1 MKKTTLAAIAAA
13 LIVAASALAAG
24 QVNTYQVSAKT
35 SPTTAGTS
43 KKPVPIS
50 LTFDYSVGETNNL
63 RPAVVSQYSIQ
74 FNGVKVT
81 TKGFKTCSATQ
92 INNAQ
97 GDSICPT
104 AAKVGAGT
112 IKNEVGPTND
122 PSNKA
127 ASCTLSLTLY
137 NGANNHAA
145 LYIGASRGA
154 APQTCA
160 GATIHNAIDATYIR
174 NRAGTSLNFNV
185 PQSLLH
191 PIPGIDNAVTFV
203 QSKIS
208 RLTKG
213 KTAYYASTGGC
224 KHHKRAVTV
233 TFKQEDGTSS
243 KAQTFAACK

>member
-24 QVNTYQVSAKT
+24 QVNTYNVSAKT
-35 SPTTAGTS
+35 SPTTAGTA

-50 LTFDYSVGETNNL
+50 LTFDYTVGETNNL
-63 RPAVVSQYSIQ
+63 RPAVVRQYSIQ

-97 GDSICPT
+97 GDSVCPT

-112 IKNEVGPTND
+112 IQNTVGPTSD
-122 PSNKA
+122 PTQQPAKCS
-127 ASCTLSLTLY
+127 LSLTLY
-137 NGANNHAA
+137 NAANNHAT

-154 APQTCA
+154 TPQTCA

-174 NRAGTSLNFNV
+174 NRAGTSLNFVV
-185 PQSLLH
+185 PPSLLH
-191 PIPGIDNAVTFV
+191 PVPGIDNAVTFV
-203 QSKIS
+203 QSKIN
-208 RLTKG
+208 LLKKG
-213 KTAYYASTGGC
+213 KTAYYASAGGC
-224 KHHKRAVTV
+224 KAKKRAVTV
-233 TFKQEDGTSS
+233 TFTQEDGTSR
-243 KAQTFAACK
+243 KAQTFAKCK